1 MMLTC
6 ESPPACLPAM
16 APQRAVAARPRLRRV
31 LVIEDSEIH
40 FEVLNLRLRAEYP
53 SLEAVLCLGDTL
65 DLLEKI
71 SAFGPEL
78 VITDYHMPGYD
89 VLATVTALRQ
99 RWPRLPLLVMS
110 GQVGE
115 ERAVQLLKAG
125 ASDFLP
131 KARLERLALVIDRE
145 LAEVQAQTALD
156 LFSEV
161 QLQERLRQAEARL
174 RHLSL
179 HQSESHELQMA
190 NLSRELHDN
199 LGQVLA
205 LLKLHL
211 SAAAQPDLPSA
222 RRALEIDQALPL
234 VDMAL
239 GRLREVCG
247 DLWPSELR
255 DFGLG
260 PALAGVCRAAA
271 RAGGIAVTCNE
282 TGQPRALASSSLL
295 GLFRVGQQALTN
307 ALRHAGA
314 ASVRLELDWQDAAV
328 TLTVSD
334 DGRGFDASAPCLPSQ
349 HGLRGMRERMELLGG
364 RLCIDSRPG
373 HGSSVQARLPARA
386 GEGA

>member
-1 MMLTC
+1 
-6 ESPPACLPAM
+6 
-16 APQRAVAARPRLRRV
+16 
-31 LVIEDSEIH
+31 
-40 FEVLNLRLRAEYP
+40 
-53 SLEAVLCLGDTL
+53 
-65 DLLEKI
+65 
-71 SAFGPEL
+71 
-78 VITDYHMPGYD
+78 
-89 VLATVTALRQ
+89 
-99 RWPRLPLLVMS
+99 MS

-115 ERAVQLLKAG
+115 ERAVQVLKAG

-190 NLSRELHDN
+190 NLSHELHDH
-199 LGQVLA
+199 LGQVLG

-211 SAAAQPDLPSA
+211 SAAARRDLPSA
-222 RRALEIDQALPL
+222 RRDLEIDQALPL

-260 PALAGVCRAAA
+260 PELAGVCRAAA
-271 RAGGIAVTCNE
+271 RASGIAVTCTRRVSRVRWRPPACWACSPPSHE
-282 TGQPRALASSSLL
+282 TLPREVRVSCCRPTTLKQRYLARL
-295 GLFRVGQQALTN
+295 GRAP
-307 ALRHAGA
+307 AGA
-314 ASVRLELDWQDAAV
+314 AAG
-328 TLTVSD
+328 D
-334 DGRGFDASAPCLPSQ
+334 DR
-349 HGLRGMRERMELLGG
+349 
-364 RLCIDSRPG
+364 
-373 HGSSVQARLPARA
+373 
-386 GEGA
+386 